1 MSTMASQKTSLPFVP
16 DDFFVVKSSGLS
28 QFQALTAYLGGSCF
42 QTIMDNPVTAYR
54 QLVQQYAKDLNGKPV
69 DPRIASEEA
78 KAVFRAH
85 PVAASLSGVGP
96 RLIGVGFKRVPKFGV
111 LLGFSFFLGEGE
123 NPGFMAATAASI
135 LSAPFINPI
144 RMIEKQQ
151 RAYFKQTGEVKKI
164 TEILKE
170 AAAKNFTPLFRG
182 TVPLMGHS
190 LASATL
196 GLVGQPRLQKY
207 IQRELGDK
215 TSLGRAATG
224 LVASAVVSPI
234 YVVVTNPLSRL
245 EVIMQT
251 NSIQGKSIGPMEAV
265 REMVRDSAQFGMRG
279 VFRGQGIG
287 IAKAIISLSLF
298 HEGRHWMQ
306 DAFKSYNIKNG
317 YYEEK

>member
-1 MSTMASQKTSLPFVP
+1 MSTMASQKSTLPFVP
-16 DDFFVVKSSGLS
+16 EDFFVVKKSGLS
-28 QFQALTAYLGGSCF
+28 QFQALSAYLGGSAF
-42 QTIMDNPVTAYR
+42 QTVMDNPVTAYR

-78 KAVFRAH
+78 KAVFRSH
-85 PVAASLSGVGP
+85 PVMASMSGVGP
-96 RLIGVGFKRVPKFGV
+96 RLIGVGFKRVPKFGI

-123 NPGFMAATAASI
+123 NPGMMAATAASI

-151 RAYFKQTGEVKKI
+151 RAYFKQTGVVKGI
-164 TEILKE
+164 PEILRE
-170 AAAKNFTPLFRG
+170 AGAKNFTPLFRG

-207 IQRELGDK
+207 IQKDLGDK
-215 TSLGRAATG
+215 TSMGRAATG

-251 NSIQGKSIGPMEAV
+251 NSIAGQSIGPIEAV
-265 REMVRDSAQFGMRG
+265 REMVRDSAQFGLRG

-287 IAKAIISLSLF
+287 IAKAIISLTLF
-298 HEGRHWMQ
+298 HEGRHFLQ
-306 DAFKSYNIKNG
+306 DAFKAQNVKNG
-317 YYEEK
+317 YCE